1 MGLISESQVELT
13 DMAEDVTNSDTQ
25 IANPRQILKDW
36 KSEFIQNN
44 GRSPTKGDF
53 KTAPDYVQKAGKLY
67 NERKPKPFSSA
78 NFTKLVNTD
87 IPLTLQKSKKR
98 RKPEGVPEVD
108 STKSK
113 DNEISDEKE
122 NIEKNNLDT
131 MELLS
136 NFPKKQKTTKNKPT
150 FKSSI

>member
-1 MGLISESQVELT
+1 MG
-13 DMAEDVTNSDTQ
+13 DVTNSDTQ

-44 GRSPTKGDF
+44 GRRPTNGDF

-108 STKSK
+108 SAKSE
-113 DNEISDEKE
+113 DNQISDEKE
-122 NIEKNNLDT
+122 NIEKNDFDAT
-131 MELLS
+131 EV
-136 NFPKKQKTTKNKPT
+136 
-150 FKSSI
+150 